1 MARVDSLP
9 EEAKEVLQAGSA
21 IEREFS
27 YELIKTVTDLPDQ
40 DLLSCLSVLKDS
52 ELVYE
57 RGIFPQSSY
66 VFRHALT
73 REVVYDAILTSKKRK
88 FHDRIAAAIERIYS
102 ENLTD
107 HYGML
112 GEHYLASENYQKA
125 AGVLHLAGKRAAR
138 RGSLDEA
145 IAHAEVRIT
154 ALERLPKPDSLEE
167 SVIDARMILG
177 LYNLQ
182 INRHVEAYHAVE
194 PVVDLAAK
202 RTNPKRLSMIYCVT
216 GTYHSFVR
224 EDFERGLNDLKN
236 AVEISEAAQALGTY
250 AQANFWWGLSLYL
263 SDCYF
268 ENALNSFE
276 KALQLAVAA
285 NNLWAISSIKSNIG
299 MLRYHQGAALAG
311 LEMSTEAVRLAEESG
326 DIFSKC
332 RAYVSHGL
340 CLYTRGSLKGAADN
354 LARGAEFSNRV
365 DYFFWNSTAHLNLAE
380 ISHVMGDFRKAVF
393 HYAEGCRLIERSEI
407 IPSLQILGTTGL
419 ALADIMNGK
428 QGVDLESLCRNA
440 IKVKPKLYEGWIR
453 RYLGEIFLNIDGRHF
468 SEAQHWIERA
478 IQADE
483 RNGMRWHMA
492 RDVAVYAELFKR
504 KGDKEKAKEQ
514 LGKAIDI
521 YKECGA
527 DGWVKR
533 AEEELEKLS

>member
-1 MARVDSLP
+1 M
-9 EEAKEVLQAGSA
+9 
-21 IEREFS
+21 
-27 YELIKTVTDLPDQ
+27 
-40 DLLSCLSVLKDS
+40 
-52 ELVYE
+52 
-57 RGIFPQSSY
+57 
-66 VFRHALT
+66 
-73 REVVYDAILTSKKRK
+73 
-88 FHDRIAAAIERIYS
+88 
-102 ENLTD
+102 
-107 HYGML
+107 
-112 GEHYLASENYQKA
+112 
-125 AGVLHLAGKRAAR
+125 
-138 RGSLDEA
+138 
-145 IAHAEVRIT
+145 
-154 ALERLPKPDSLEE
+154 
-167 SVIDARMILG
+167 
-177 LYNLQ
+177 
-182 INRHVEAYHAVE
+182 
-194 PVVDLAAK
+194 
-202 RTNPKRLSMIYCVT
+202 
-216 GTYHSFVR
+216 
-224 EDFERGLNDLKN
+224 
-236 AVEISEAAQALGTY
+236 
-250 AQANFWWGLSLYL
+250 

-332 RAYVSHGL
+332 RAYVRHGL

-468 SEAQHWIERA
+468 SEAQHWI
-478 IQADE
+478 
-483 RNGMRWHMA
+483 
-492 RDVAVYAELFKR
+492 
-504 KGDKEKAKEQ
+504 
-514 LGKAIDI
+514 
-521 YKECGA
+521 
-527 DGWVKR
+527 
-533 AEEELEKLS
+533 